1 MLIILGVFVLLIVVI
16 VVLALVLPRG
26 GGGGAPVAEKTAEP
40 KAVSPQATSL
50 PGAPT
55 AIPPTQ
61 PAAVPPTQVVQAL
74 VTPVPTPVPVPT
86 QARPGGVEPTVA
98 GVGGGEQAL
107 PATASGL
114 GTWLVIIPVGVVLLG
129 VWPGGAGGARAY
141 PADVV
146 CAPGALSFRLAA
158 GSPFCWP

>member
-1 MLIILGVFVLLIVVI
+1 MALRGSSGGEGKPRFQFKPSRNMLIILGVFVLLIVVI

-129 VWPGGAGGARAY
+129 VVAWWRWRRSR
-141 PADVV
+141 
-146 CAPGALSFRLAA
+146 LSR
-158 GSPFCWP
+158 